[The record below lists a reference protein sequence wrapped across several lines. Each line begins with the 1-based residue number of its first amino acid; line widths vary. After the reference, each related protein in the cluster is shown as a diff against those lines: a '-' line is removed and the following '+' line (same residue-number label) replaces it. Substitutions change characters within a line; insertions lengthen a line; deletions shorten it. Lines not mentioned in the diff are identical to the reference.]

1 MCREG
6 APASSRYTGGMAE
19 VQLVAQARPKKGSP
33 ESRRLRLAGKVPA
46 VLYGHGIEP
55 QSLVVDARD
64 LRGALSQGS
73 GLNAL
78 LSVQVESA
86 RHLAMARQLQRHPL
100 RGNVTHVDFVI
111 VRRDEIVSADVPLR
125 LVGEAEEVSRSDGV
139 IEQQLFS
146 LTVQSTPGNI
156 PPHLDVDIS
165 AMAVGDTLRVG
176 DLKLPSGVTTELD
189 SDEPVVVATA
199 STVSAEIAAEEEAA
213 AEEAGAE
220 GGPDEAEAPADGG
233 GSEAGATEG

>member
-1 MCREG
+1 
-6 APASSRYTGGMAE
+6 MAE

-33 ESRRLRLAGKVPA
+33 ESRRLRVAGKVPA

-55 QSLVVDARD
+55 QSLVVDARE
-64 LRGALSQGS
+64 LRGALTQEA

-78 LSVQVESA
+78 LSLQVESA

-111 VRRDEIVSADVPLR
+111 VRRDEIVSADVTLR

-146 LTVQSTPGNI
+146 LAVQSTPGNI

-165 AMAVGDTLRVG
+165 GMAVGDTLRVG
-176 DLKLPSGVTTELD
+176 ELKLPSGVTTELD
-189 SDEPVVVATA
+189 PEEPVVVATA

-213 AEEAGAE
+213 AEEAAADEAAAE
-220 GGPDEAEAPADGG
+220 GADEAGTPAAGG
-233 GSEAGATEG
+233 GSEAGAAEG

>member
-1 MCREG
+1 
-6 APASSRYTGGMAE
+6 MAE
-19 VQLVAQARPKKGSP
+19 VQLAAHARPKKGSP
-33 ESRRLRLAGKVPA
+33 ESRRLRAAGKVPA

-55 QSLVVDARD
+55 QSLVVDGRE
-64 LRGALSQGS
+64 LRGALNGEA

-78 LSVQVESA
+78 LSLEVDSS

-111 VRRDEIVSADVPLR
+111 VRRDEIVAADVPLR
-125 LVGEAEEVSRSDGV
+125 LDGEAEAVHRADGV

-146 LTVQSTPGNI
+146 LPVNATPGDI

-165 AMAVGDTLRVG
+165 GLAVGDTLRVSE
-176 DLKLPSGVTTELD
+176 LKLPAGVTTDLD
-189 SDEPVVVATA
+189 PDDPVVIATS

-213 AEEAGAE
+213 AEEAAAEEAAAEEPAAE
-220 GGPDEAEAPADGG
+220 GAEAPAEGG
-233 GSEAGATEG
+233 GGEAGAGEG